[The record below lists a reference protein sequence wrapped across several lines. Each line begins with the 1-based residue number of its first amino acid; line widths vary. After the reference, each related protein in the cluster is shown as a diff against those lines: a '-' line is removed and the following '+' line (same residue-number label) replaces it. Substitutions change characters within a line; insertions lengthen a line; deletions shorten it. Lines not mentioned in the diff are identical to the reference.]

1 MGCTGG
7 FWVRDQPGL
16 YFKGLLIEKGQEGYG
31 LESSLFID
39 KASTYHEI
47 SYRCWVER
55 EDEFSAGSW
64 YLEHWK

>member
-16 YFKGLLIEKGQEGYG
+16 YFKDLLIEKGQEGYG

-47 SYRCWVER
+47 SYR
-55 EDEFSAGSW
+55 
-64 YLEHWK
+64 